1 MPELKQIM
9 PFLVP
14 IVGILMGV
22 GIGMLALALD
32 YKKKR
37 RIFELHHQERLL
49 ALERGLDVPPLP
61 KEFFESG
68 NRQAKGTGNGR
79 LLAGSL
85 LLLGGVAF
93 GVAMAVN
100 EGFGRAVW
108 AGVPMALGAA
118 FLLTWSVD
126 RRERQ
131 EAAAQALSAAPGSAQ
146 PPSPQA

>member
-37 RIFELHHQERLL
+37 RIFELHHQERLM

-68 NRQAKGTGNGR
+68 NRQARGTGNGR
-79 LLAGSL
+79 LLAGAL
-85 LLLGGVAF
+85 LLLGGAAF
-93 GVAMAVN
+93 GVAMSVN

-118 FLLTWSVD
+118 FVLTWRVD
-126 RRERQ
+126 RNDRQ
-131 EAAAQALSAAPGSAQ
+131 AAGPASAAADAPR
-146 PPSPQA
+146 